1 MKTKVKTYNGCN
13 IYVNFDGTFYC
24 DPINN
29 SDEFK
34 NAGIKS
40 EKLSSVEKAIDNYET
55 NGKTFVNKYIVI
67 VPYNEKITVVTSK
80 SKLGNR
86 IFFDDG
92 TMSDRRHDLHYFY
105 NESVTENNV
114 YKNDILPVYE
124 KLKENALLIRN
135 LYDENIKLK
144 KDVEDRM
151 KSLDNEK
158 AFKK

>member
-67 VPYNEKITVVTSK
+67 VPYN
-80 SKLGNR
+80 
-86 IFFDDG
+86 
-92 TMSDRRHDLHYFY
+92 
-105 NESVTENNV
+105 
-114 YKNDILPVYE
+114 
-124 KLKENALLIRN
+124 
-135 LYDENIKLK
+135 
-144 KDVEDRM
+144 
-151 KSLDNEK
+151 
-158 AFKK
+158 

>member
-13 IYVNFDGTFYC
+13 IYVHNDGTFYC

-29 SDEFK
+29 SDEYK

-92 TMSDRRHDLHYFY
+92 TMSDRRHDLKYFY
-105 NESVTENNV
+105 NESVTENEI
-114 YKNDILPVYE
+114 YKNEILPVFE
-124 KLKENALLIRN
+124 KLKENAALIKT
-135 LYDENIKLK
+135 LYDENVKLRK
-144 KDVEDRM
+144 NAEDKMRL
-151 KSLDNEK
+151 LDTEK
-158 AFKK
+158 AFK